1 MTHYTWGQLW
11 GLWDGAGGRRDKGA
25 MMASIAEAES
35 SGYSNAV
42 SSAGAIGCWQ
52 EMPFWAGVMGWPVSM
67 LYVAHYNAVAA
78 VHISGNGSNVGAW
91 DVCYNPV
98 SSAANRRNL
107 REPEVGSPAWNIWN
121 NTGGGA
127 QSTGGLDNSGGG
139 APSAADMELIRKTR
153 WANHLQENAIPNNT
167 AWVAY
172 NRSLHHN
179 GHGTIL

>member
-11 GLWDGAGGRRDKGA
+11 GLWDGAGGRHDKGA

-91 DVCYNPV
+91 DTCYNPV

-121 NTGGGA
+121 GSSGGA
-127 QSTGGLDNSGGG
+127 APAGSGAGNSGS
-139 APSAADMELIRKTR
+139 APDAADMELIRKTV
-153 WANHLQENAIPNNT
+153 WANHLQQNAIPNNT
-167 AWVAY
+167 GWVAY
-172 NRSLHHN
+172 NRRLHFTPR
-179 GHGTIL
+179 GALL